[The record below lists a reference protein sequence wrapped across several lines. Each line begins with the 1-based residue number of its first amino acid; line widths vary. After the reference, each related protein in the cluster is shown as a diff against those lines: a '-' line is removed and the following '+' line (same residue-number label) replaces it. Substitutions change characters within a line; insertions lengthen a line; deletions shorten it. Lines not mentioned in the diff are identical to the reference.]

1 MGYYLG
7 VDLGTTF
14 TAAAVQRGNRAET
27 VSLDQLAMV
36 MPSIVFARSDGILI
50 TGSTADRRGRSEPDR
65 VAREFKRRLGDS
77 TPIILGGTPF
87 PAEALMAALLKSVV
101 HHVAEVE
108 GEAPAA
114 TCVTCPANWG
124 AYRRELFTQVLL
136 LAGIP
141 QALVLTEPEAAAT
154 HYASSRPLPA
164 DAKIAVYDL
173 GGGTFDA
180 TVLRRDE
187 QGIEVLG
194 TPQGLEH
201 LGGMDFDE
209 AIFSHVRRQLG
220 GLLDQLDPE
229 NTDDRGDVWRLRQ
242 ECVQAKEALSSET
255 AVSIPV
261 AVRGTRTEVRLT
273 RDELESM
280 LRAPLQST
288 VESLQ
293 RALTAAGVKPAELAA
308 VLLVG
313 GCSRIPLAGQLVSA
327 VLGCPTALDA
337 HPKHVTALGAA
348 RAAAETTQPPT
359 SIRTVETI
367 APIEATSAGSN
378 ARPSRPP
385 PPLNTTGGLPAYRKI
400 AFIAVAAALSLIAI
414 WGTAHALTGSGNHRP
429 GQVAVAHAS
438 PTHSIP
444 SRTVQTVPGGAIQT
458 VPGGA
463 VQTVPNGIVQTPV
476 TSAPP
481 PPSTSTRQPTP
492 TSNSTSR
499 ASTPQPRPS
508 DSPDATPTPSAAMI
522 TLTPTALPD
531 PGCPPYDQMI
541 TATGGTA
548 PYSFSIS
555 SGTLPPGLTLTT
567 TGEIIG
573 TARNDAGTYQ
583 FTVSA
588 TDSSVT
594 PNSRSQFYTLN
605 AYCIT

>member
-1 MGYYLG
+1 MTYYLG

-14 TAAAVQRGNRAET
+14 TAAAVQRGDRAEI
-27 VSLDQLAMV
+27 VSLDQPAMV
-36 MPSIVFARSDGILI
+36 MPSIVFARIDGTLI

-77 TPIILGGTPF
+77 TPIILGGSPF
-87 PAEALMAALLKSVV
+87 SAEALMAALLRSVV
-101 HHVAEVE
+101 HNVAEVE
-108 GEAPAA
+108 GEVPAA

-154 HYASSRPLPA
+154 HYASSRAVPA

-180 TVLRRDE
+180 TVLQRTE

-194 TPQGLEH
+194 APQGLEH

-209 AIFSHVRRQLG
+209 AIFTHVRGQLG

-229 NTDDRGDVWRLRQ
+229 NTADRGDVWRLRQ

-255 AVSIPV
+255 AVAIPV
-261 AVRGTRTEVRLT
+261 AVRGTRTEIRLT

-280 LRAPLQST
+280 LKAPLQST

-327 VLGCPTALDA
+327 ALGCPTALDA

-348 RAAAETTQPPT
+348 KAAAETTQPHT
-359 SIRTVETI
+359 TIRTAEIV
-367 APIEATSAGSN
+367 APIEATSADGDTPR
-378 ARPSRPP
+378 RPRPP
-385 PPLNTTGGLPAYRKI
+385 PSLTSTGRIHAYRKNALI
-400 AFIAVAAALSLIAI
+400 ILSAALSLVGI
-414 WGTAHALTGSGNHRP
+414 WGTTRVLAASGHHHPSPIATRAAANHSVLSGTPQPPVMSAAPPR
-429 GQVAVAHAS
+429 
-438 PTHSIP
+438 TSIP
-444 SRTVQTVPGGAIQT
+444 SPTTVRPSPTPARHSTPRAATARTP
-458 VPGGA
+458 
-463 VQTVPNGIVQTPV
+463 
-476 TSAPP
+476 SAPP
-481 PPSTSTRQPTP
+481 AAPATPGPVAITLAPPVL
-492 TSNSTSR
+492 
-499 ASTPQPRPS
+499 
-508 DSPDATPTPSAAMI
+508 PDA
-522 TLTPTALPD
+522 
-531 PGCPPYDQMI
+531 GCSFYDEAI
-541 TATGGTA
+541 TAAGGTA

-555 SGTLPPGLTLTT
+555 SGTLPPGLSLTT
-567 TGEIIG
+567 TGEISG
-573 TARNDAGTYQ
+573 TVVNGAGTFQ

-588 TDSSVT
+588 TDSSAT
-594 PNSRSQFYTLN
+594 PTSGSQSYTLN
-605 AYCIT
+605 AACIS